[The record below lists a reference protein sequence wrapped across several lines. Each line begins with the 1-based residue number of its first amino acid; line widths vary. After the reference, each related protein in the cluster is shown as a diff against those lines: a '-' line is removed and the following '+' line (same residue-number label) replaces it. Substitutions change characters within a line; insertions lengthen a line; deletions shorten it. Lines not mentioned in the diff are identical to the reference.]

1 MQAVDLVDAIPVVG
15 RRPLA
20 LKLLLALLH
29 RRRQEDDV
37 LLPRARPLPIEE
49 RCAVLRELAAHR
61 EGLAAL
67 ERAAQALP
75 LLAVQRLAQAVPPI
89 LHALLP
95 DALILRVLEL
105 NGHLLV
111 ESTQAETR

>member
-49 RCAVLRELAAHR
+49 ARAVLRELAAHR

-105 NGHLLV
+105 NGHLWW
-111 ESTQAETR
+111 SAQAETR